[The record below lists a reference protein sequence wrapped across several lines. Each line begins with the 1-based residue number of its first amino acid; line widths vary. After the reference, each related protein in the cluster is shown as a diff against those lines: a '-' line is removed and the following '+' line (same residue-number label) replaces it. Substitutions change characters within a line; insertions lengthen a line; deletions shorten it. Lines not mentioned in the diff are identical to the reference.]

1 MTLSGLVAINDS
13 VLKLAYYD
21 ATGQL
26 VTQAQLQDRVIKHY
40 IHETLTQL
48 YAVVFG
54 LDILGNPYGLAQNI
68 KEGTKD
74 LFYEPYQVRL
84 NWVWFYRYLPI
95 FVFRYMIF
103 STNT

>member
-84 NWVWFYRYLPI
+84 LALKLKISTRHLFRYLL
-95 FVFRYMIF
+95 FFNKR
-103 STNT
+103 